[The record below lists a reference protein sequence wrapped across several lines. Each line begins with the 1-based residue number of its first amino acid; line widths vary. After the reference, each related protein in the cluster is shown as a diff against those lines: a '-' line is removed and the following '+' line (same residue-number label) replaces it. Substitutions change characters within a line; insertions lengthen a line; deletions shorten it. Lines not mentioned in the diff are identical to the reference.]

1 MKIKADQIL
10 YFLLV
15 VFTLS
20 YVSACSSLKS
30 QNDKKMTDEEYYLYL
45 REDTTFCEIPEL
57 NVKREFFEILDTVI
71 FANDS
76 LYKCSSDPN
85 PYFFYI
91 EVRNQ
96 NENLIYK
103 IQTEYSTIHLEY
115 YCLGGFA
122 YKNELFV
129 VNKNSEPTPYFCIE
143 ENTKQ
148 IKIPFRYRIH
158 QPDFYFVAK
167 IENENI
173 DFECI
178 KPEVY
183 KVK

>member
-10 YFLLV
+10 YLLFV
-15 VFTLS
+15 TLTIS
-20 YVSACSSLKS
+20 YFSACSSLKP
-30 QNDKKMTDEEYYLYL
+30 QNGNKMTDEQYYLYL

-57 NVKREFFEILDTVI
+57 NVQQAFFDILDTVI
-71 FANDS
+71 LAKDS

-91 EVRNQ
+91 EISKQ

-103 IQTEYSTIHLEY
+103 IQTEYSTIHLQY

-129 VNKNSEPTPYFCIE
+129 VNKNSEPTPYFNIE
-143 ENTKQ
+143 GNTKQ
-148 IKIPFRYRIH
+148 IKIPFRDRIH
-158 QPDFYFVAK
+158 HPDYYFAAK
-167 IENENI
+167 IENGNI

-178 KPEVY
+178 KPEIFR
-183 KVK
+183 VK